1 MDGLTRFKVFT
12 KRDKVHVLE
21 HDGSCQEGDV
31 NEVLS
36 RIVVEFMMSCA
47 IYINQTHS
55 SSMEEFFQKNGNTF
69 DITILCGNCMWTSTV
84 SPWDKTLFQE
94 RINELYQSS
103 IDEEGEQ
110 VLTILRKL
118 SDKRNNIPAIL
129 KKVQEDKIQEIS
141 YEQWDAM
148 IGSYEDEH
156 EVCPEETIFGAPLS
170 GSYYGSHFEGGYD
183 SY

>member
-12 KRDKVHVLE
+12 KRDKVDVLE
-21 HDGSCQEGDV
+21 HDGTCQKCDLE
-31 NEVLS
+31 EVLS
-36 RIVVEFMMSCA
+36 HVVVEFMMSCA
-47 IYINQTHS
+47 VYTNQTHS

-69 DITILCGNCMWTSTV
+69 DITILYGNCMWTETISA
-84 SPWDKTLFQE
+84 WDKNLYTE
-94 RINELYQSS
+94 RINELYQSC
-103 IDEEGEQ
+103 IEEESRQ
-110 VLTILRKL
+110 VLDILRKL

-129 KKVQEDKIQEIS
+129 KKVQEEKIKEIS

-156 EVCPEETIFGAPLS
+156 EDCPEETIFGAPLS

-183 SY
+183 SF